1 MYNYNFFPKDSIAV
15 LWIILANWQN
25 NADIFKKKDEQPN
38 RQKILLSAYYFLSFY
53 ADINNRTIKVDS
65 KEGLEAYGYD
75 KLYKVQA
82 VAVIPRLRKTSS
94 EDEKRQSKQNSSDSL
109 SNKFFSEVFDEACKK
124 EEQKNIRVQTNG
136 YTKNALPFYYNINMR
151 EYC

>member
-1 MYNYNFFPKDSIAV
+1 MQTYSRKKMDSETVRKFFYP
-15 LWIILANWQN
+15 
-25 NADIFKKKDEQPN
+25 P
-38 RQKILLSAYYFLSFY
+38 YYFLSFY

-94 EDEKRQSKQNSSDSL
+94 EDEKCQSKQNSSDSL

>member
-1 MYNYNFFPKDSIAV
+1 MQTYSRKKMDSETVRKFFYP
-15 LWIILANWQN
+15 
-25 NADIFKKKDEQPN
+25 P
-38 RQKILLSAYYFLSFY
+38 YYFLSFY

-94 EDEKRQSKQNSSDSL
+94 DDEKRQSKQNSSDSL

-136 YTKNALPFYYNINMR
+136 YTKHALPFYYNINMR

>member
-1 MYNYNFFPKDSIAV
+1 MPTYSRKKMNSQTVRKFFYP
-15 LWIILANWQN
+15 
-25 NADIFKKKDEQPN
+25 P
-38 RQKILLSAYYFLSFY
+38 YYFLSFY

-75 KLYKVQA
+75 KLYKVHA
-82 VAVIPRLRKTSS
+82 VAVIPRLRNTSS
-94 EDEKRQSKQNSSDSL
+94 DDEKRQSKQNSSDSL

-136 YTKNALPFYYNINMR
+136 YTKHALPFYYNINMR

>member
-1 MYNYNFFPKDSIAV
+1 MQTYSRKKMDSETVRKFFYP
-15 LWIILANWQN
+15 
-25 NADIFKKKDEQPN
+25 P
-38 RQKILLSAYYFLSFY
+38 YYFLSFY
-53 ADINNRTIKVDS
+53 ADINNRTKKVDS
-65 KEGLEAYGYD
+65 REGLEAYGYD

>member
-1 MYNYNFFPKDSIAV
+1 MDSETVRKFFYP
-15 LWIILANWQN
+15 
-25 NADIFKKKDEQPN
+25 P
-38 RQKILLSAYYFLSFY
+38 YYFLSFY

>member
-1 MYNYNFFPKDSIAV
+1 MPTYSRKKMNSQTVRKFFYP
-15 LWIILANWQN
+15 
-25 NADIFKKKDEQPN
+25 P
-38 RQKILLSAYYFLSFY
+38 YYFLSFY

-94 EDEKRQSKQNSSDSL
+94 DDEKRQSKQNSSDSL